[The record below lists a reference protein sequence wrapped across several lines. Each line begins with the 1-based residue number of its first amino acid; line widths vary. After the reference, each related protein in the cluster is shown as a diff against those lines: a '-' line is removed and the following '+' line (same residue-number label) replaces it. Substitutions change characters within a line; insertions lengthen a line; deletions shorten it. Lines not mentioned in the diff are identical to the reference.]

1 MNNPKNRFLSLAL
14 VIALLVS
21 FIGTSGSASVT
32 LSSVQSSASDT
43 WLVMLYQNG
52 DDEVIEEDTLYDF
65 NEAELVGS
73 SKQVTIVSQ
82 LDRYDW
88 GSDGTGEWTGTKRF
102 LITKDSDLYTINSKE
117 LADLGEMDMGNPK
130 TLIDFATWA
139 IKAYPAD
146 HYVLMLGDHGAGWSG
161 GWYDDSPNEG
171 SFFKMQDIDD
181 ALGTIIKKTGI
192 GQFELVAFDACLMGQ
207 LEVMSAIA
215 PHAKFAVASEELE
228 PAIGLAYASWLGA
241 ISKNP
246 GMTGKDL
253 GKVMVDTYIRQDI
266 RITDA
271 DARYIYN
278 EGEGSAKSV
287 TDETIVDVTMSAI
300 DLAEVK
306 NLNSALNSLALA
318 LKDVN
323 QTAVSQAR
331 TYAQSYASVFEEN
344 VPNSYIDLGSF
355 VDLLLENIDDEAV
368 VKAAKQVKAQ
378 LKKTVTS
385 EMHGDNMAGSSGLS
399 IFFPT
404 SLLYKNSFAKNS
416 DYRYSEYVG
425 RFAKA
430 SLWDDFLT
438 YHYTDQSFKAADAD
452 VSVLNSASSSQSN
465 FSQAVADAA
474 PAVGADIAAPGEGEI
489 TIKPIKVSAKEIGPD
504 ASITLSTT
512 VTGSNVAYI
521 YYNVSYWDA
530 EYESYLTADM
540 GFISADTTKKI
551 NGVYFPDWGTG
562 MTIPI
567 KYTWEPTLYYMSDGN
582 SDHDQFAYF
591 EPETYGVDESHS
603 TYIVHGTYTFED
615 TGSQTDAVI
624 RFNGDGEMQ
633 TVFSFNEEGS
643 AHEISPKKGDTFTI
657 QEQWLE
663 YTDAN
668 PDGVYNTYDGGTMTF
683 GKNGLSMVAYYAY
696 SGDYTVGI
704 NVEDMNGNLIEDYV
718 EVTVTE

>member
-1 MNNPKNRFLSLAL
+1 MNTKKNLIVSLAL
-14 VIALLVS
+14 VIALFVS
-21 FIGTSGSASVT
+21 FISTKGSAFA
-32 LSSVQSSASDT
+32 SSNTVQASSSDT
-43 WLVMLYQNG
+43 WLVLLYQNG

-73 SKQVTIVSQ
+73 TRQMTIVSQ
-82 LDRYDW
+82 LDRYYW
-88 GSDGTGEWTGTKRF
+88 GSDGDGEWTGTKRF
-102 LITKDSDLYTINSKE
+102 LITKDDDLYNIHSKE
-117 LADLGEMDMGNPK
+117 LADLGEMDMGDPK

-139 IKAYPAD
+139 IQTYPAD

-171 SFFKMQDIDD
+171 SFFKMKDIDD

-215 PHAKFAVASEELE
+215 PHAKYGVASEELE

-241 ISKNP
+241 INNNP
-246 GMTGKDL
+246 AITGKEL
-253 GKVMVDTYIRQDI
+253 GKVMVDSYIKQDI

-287 TDETIVDVTMSAI
+287 IDETIVDVTMSAI
-300 DLAEVK
+300 DLSEVK
-306 NLNSALNSLALA
+306 NLNAALNSLALA
-318 LKDVN
+318 LKEVN
-323 QTAVSQAR
+323 QTDISQAR
-331 TYAQSYASVFEEN
+331 TYAQSYTSIFEEK

-355 VDLLLENIDDEAV
+355 VDLLLENVDDAAV
-368 VKAAKQVKAQ
+368 VKAAKQVKTQ
-378 LKKTVTS
+378 LKKTVTA
-385 EMHGDNMAGSSGLS
+385 EMHGENMTGSSGLS

-452 VSVLNSASSSQSN
+452 VSVLNAAASTQTD

-474 PAVGADIAAPGEGEI
+474 PAAGVDIVAPGSGEI
-489 TIKPIKVSAKEIGPD
+489 SIKPIKVSSSEIGPD
-504 ASITLSTT
+504 GSITLTTT
-512 VTGSNVAYI
+512 VSGDNVAYI
-521 YYNVSYWDA
+521 YYDVSYWDE
-530 EYESYLTADM
+530 EYSSYLTADM
-540 GFISADTTKKI
+540 GFISAETTKKI
-551 NGVYFPDWGTG
+551 NGIYYPDWGSG
-562 MTIPI
+562 AKIPI
-567 KYTWEPTLYYMSDGN
+567 KYTWEPTLYFMSDCN
-582 SDHDQFAYF
+582 SDNDQFAYF
-591 EPETYGVDESHS
+591 EPETYGVDESHN
-603 TYIVHGTYTFED
+603 TYLVYGTYTFEETD
-615 TGSQTDAVI
+615 SQVDAVI
-624 RFNGDGEMQ
+624 RFGGDGEMQ
-633 TVFSFNEEGS
+633 SVFSFNEQGS
-643 AHEISPKKGDTFTI
+643 PHEISPKKGDTFTI

-663 YTDAN
+663 YTDEN
-668 PDGVYNTYDGGTMTF
+668 PDGIYNNYDGGVMTF
-683 GKNGLSMVAYYAY
+683 GKNGFSMVPYYAY
-696 SGDYTVGI
+696 SGDYTIGI
-704 NVEDMNGNLIEDYV
+704 MVQDMNGNITEEFA

>member
-1 MNNPKNRFLSLAL
+1 MNTKNNSIVSLA
-14 VIALLVS
+14 VVMALLAS
-21 FIGTSGSASVT
+21 FISTSGSAFARSAT
-32 LSSVQSSASDT
+32 IQSSASDT

-73 SKQVTIVSQ
+73 TRQVTIVSQ

-88 GSDGTGEWTGTKRF
+88 GSDGEGEWTGTKRF
-102 LITKDSDLYTINSKE
+102 LITKDDDLYNIQSKE

-139 IKAYPAD
+139 IKTYPAD

-215 PHAKFAVASEELE
+215 PHAKYGVASEELE

-246 GMTGKDL
+246 AMTGKDL
-253 GKVMVDTYIRQDI
+253 GKVMVDSYIKQDI

-287 TDETIVDVTMSAI
+287 IDETIVDVTMSAI

-318 LKDVN
+318 LKEVN
-323 QTAVSQAR
+323 QTGISQAR
-331 TYAQSYASVFEEN
+331 TYAQSYTSIFEEK

-355 VDLLLENIDDEAV
+355 VDLLLENIDDPAV
-368 VKAAKQVKAQ
+368 VKAAKQVKTQ
-378 LKKTVTS
+378 LKKTVTA
-385 EMHGDNMAGSSGLS
+385 EMHGENMAGSSGLS

-452 VSVLNSASSSQSN
+452 VSVLNAAASSQTD

-474 PAVGADIAAPGEGEI
+474 PAAGVDIAAPGSGEI
-489 TIKPIKVSAKEIGPD
+489 SIKPIKVSSSEIGPD
-504 ASITLSTT
+504 GSITLTT
-512 VTGSNVAYI
+512 NVSGANVAYI
-521 YYNVSYWDA
+521 YYDVSYWDE
-530 EYESYLTADM
+530 EYSSYLTADM
-540 GFISADTTKKI
+540 GFISAESTKKI
-551 NGVYFPDWGTG
+551 NGIYYPDWGSAAS
-562 MTIPI
+562 IPI
-567 KYTWEPTLYYMSDGN
+567 KYTWEPTLYFMSDGN

-591 EPETYGVDESHS
+591 EPETYGVDESHN
-603 TYIVHGTYTFED
+603 TYLVHGTYTFNE
-615 TGSQTDAVI
+615 TGSQVDAVI
-624 RFNGDGEMQ
+624 RFGGDGEMQ
-633 TVFSFNEEGS
+633 SVFSFNEQGS
-643 AHEISPKKGDTFTI
+643 PHEISPKKGDTFTI

-663 YTDAN
+663 YTDEN
-668 PDGVYNTYDGGTMTF
+668 PDGIYNNYDGGVMTF
-683 GKNGLSMVAYYAY
+683 GKNSFSMVPYYAY
-696 SGDYTVGI
+696 SGYYTIGI
-704 NVEDMNGNLIEDYV
+704 MVQDMNGNITEEFA

>member
-1 MNNPKNRFLSLAL
+1 MIKKDPILSLAL
-14 VIALLVS
+14 VIALIIS
-21 FIGTSGSASVT
+21 FVGTSGSVSAK
-32 LSSVQSSASDT
+32 SSDTRSSASDT
-43 WLVMLYQNG
+43 WLVMLYQDG

-73 SKQVTIVSQ
+73 TKKVTIVSQ

-102 LITKDSDLYTINSKE
+102 LVTKDSDLYTINSKE

-139 IKAYPAD
+139 IKTYPAD

-161 GWYDDSPNEG
+161 GWYDDSPNAG
-171 SFFKMQDIDD
+171 SFFKMQDIDN

-215 PHAKFAVASEELE
+215 PHARYAVASEELE

-241 ISKNP
+241 LNKNP

-253 GKVMVDTYIRQDI
+253 SKVMVDTYIRQDI
-266 RITDA
+266 RITDD

-278 EGEGSAKSV
+278 EGAGSAKSV
-287 TDETIVDVTMSAI
+287 TAETIADVTMSAI
-300 DLAEVK
+300 DLGEVK
-306 NLNSALNSLALA
+306 NLIAALNALA
-318 LKDVN
+318 LSLEDVD
-323 QTAVSQAR
+323 QTLVSQAR
-331 TYAQSYASVFEEN
+331 TYAQSYTSIFEEK

-355 VDLLLENIDDEAV
+355 VDLLLENIDDPAV
-368 VKAAKQVKAQ
+368 IKAAKQVKAE

-385 EMHGDNMAGSSGLS
+385 EMHGDNLPGSSGLS

-438 YHYTDQSFKAADAD
+438 YHYTDQPFKAADAD
-452 VSVLNSASSSQSN
+452 VSVLNSASSSQTD
-465 FSQAVADAA
+465 FSQAVAEAA
-474 PAVGADIAAPGEGEI
+474 PAAGADITAPGSGEI
-489 TIKPIKVSAKEIGPD
+489 AIKPIKVSAKKIGPD
-504 ASITLSTT
+504 GSITLSTN

-521 YYNVSYWDA
+521 YYDVSYWDA
-530 EYESYLTADM
+530 DSGSYLTADM
-540 GFISADTTKKI
+540 GFISADRTKKI
-551 NGVYFPDWGTG
+551 NGVYYPDWGGGT
-562 MTIPI
+562 TIPV

-591 EPETYGVDESHS
+591 EPEFYGVDASHN
-603 TYIVHGTYTFED
+603 TYLVHGTYTFKD

-624 RFNGDGEMQ
+624 RFNGDGAMQ
-633 TVFSFNEEGS
+633 TVFGFNEQGS
-643 AHEISPKKGDTFTI
+643 AHEISPKNGDTFTI

-668 PDGVYNTYDGGTMTF
+668 PEGIYNNYDGGTMTF
-683 GKNGLSMVAYYAY
+683 GKNGFSMVAYYAY
-696 SGDYTVGI
+696 PGDYTIGI
-704 NVEDMNGNLIEDYV
+704 TVEDMNGNLIEDYV